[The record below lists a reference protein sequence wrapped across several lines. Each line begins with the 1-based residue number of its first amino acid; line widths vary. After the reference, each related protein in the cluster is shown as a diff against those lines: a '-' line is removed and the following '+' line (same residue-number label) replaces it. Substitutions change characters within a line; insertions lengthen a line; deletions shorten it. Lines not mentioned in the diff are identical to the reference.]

1 MEDDDSNDDDDEDDE
16 DDDDDDSD
24 GDDDGSDDVDDI
36 DALVESGLAGR
47 RRLQP
52 RSRRNSPFSL
62 SSFTQQTITSINTK
76 ILNICESS
84 FKNTNTSE
92 LSNSASQPFSRQ
104 CQGFACFCQNFRV

>member
-1 MEDDDSNDDDDEDDE
+1 MEDDDNDDDDDE
-16 DDDDDDSD
+16 DDDDDDSDGDD

-92 LSNSASQPFSRQ
+92 NFVIYATQLVS
-104 CQGFACFCQNFRV
+104 QGFACFLPEL

>member
-1 MEDDDSNDDDDEDDE
+1 MGDDDDSNDDDDEDDG
-16 DDDDDDSD
+16 DDGDSD

-76 ILNICESS
+76 ILNICQSS